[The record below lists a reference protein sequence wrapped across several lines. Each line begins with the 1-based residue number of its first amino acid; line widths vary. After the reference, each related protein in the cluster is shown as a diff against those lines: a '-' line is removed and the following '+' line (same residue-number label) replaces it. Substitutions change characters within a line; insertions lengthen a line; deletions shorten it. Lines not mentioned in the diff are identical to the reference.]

1 METTFSICLF
11 HKRICTINRLKS
23 HIKIMIRLKWTD
35 VTNHDI
41 RKFLGLIILMG
52 QTQKSHWKE
61 YWSSDPLLKTPIFAK
76 TMTRRRFEQ
85 IMTFLHFNNN
95 SQTSIPTNRISK
107 LRILLDYFLPKFQ
120 SIYIPRQE
128 LSLDRAMIS

>member
-1 METTFSICLF
+1 M
-11 HKRICTINRLKS
+11 N
-23 HIKIMIRLKWTD
+23 

-41 RKFLGLIILMG
+41 RKFLGLIILIG
-52 QTQKSHWKE
+52 QTRKSHWKQ

-95 SQTSIPTNRISK
+95 SQTSIPANRISK
-107 LRILLDYFLPKFQ
+107 LRTLSDYFLPKFQ
-120 SIYIPRQE
+120 SIYIPKQE
-128 LSLDRAMIS
+128 LSLDDAMIPWRESI